1 MNIPK
6 ILTETEAQE
15 LENRRES
22 LLKLRTENE
31 TELAKLRAELTTCE
45 NNRDEIDAKIEALE
59 VILQTNLSME

>member
-6 ILTETEAQE
+6 ILTEAEVQE

-31 TELAKLRAELTTCE
+31 TELAK
-45 NNRDEIDAKIEALE
+45 
-59 VILQTNLSME
+59 